1 VIAESC
7 AEKESVVDFPMAH
20 RTNIVFVGDN
30 RTNPNW
36 GRGASIALRELL
48 STVFDINGSVMGECF
63 DLSLTNA
70 GFVGPMVLPNYYH
83 LFRHIWNR
91 RHKGP
96 FSWFIRLQQLLG
108 AKDFVVE
115 DPDESVDTLI
125 ANRDRYPGLGQIY
138 YDIAASD
145 AMVVDC
151 DGDIVL
157 STPPRRSTLFL
168 LAMIELGL
176 RLGKPVCVVN
186 TMISDCPKSGRNIK
200 TLQDLRK
207 LFAQCKCVILRDPES
222 LEYVRQEIPEI
233 RSDFVPDSLFAWYIR
248 YARCRQFLPQDGDFL
263 LPFPEKESYW
273 GKLDFSNPY
282 ICIGGGALASSDPQ
296 RSISCYCQLVN
307 AVKHLGLAVYLTE
320 NDSPDHFLHQVAKE
334 TGVGVIPVN
343 APILLCGAVLA
354 NARLFIS
361 GRYHPSIF
369 SSLGGTPCIFLESHA
384 HKMASLARVLEYD
397 SGREFS
403 GFPDSSEID
412 EILSMAKRYLDRG
425 ESLRKQIKEV
435 AKRRY
440 DEVTQLPGR
449 LIEELKRDVNEKIG
463 LQSNKES

>member
-1 VIAESC
+1 MFVEPCSK
-7 AEKESVVDFPMAH
+7 KEPSIDFSMVH
-20 RTNIVFVGDN
+20 RASIIFVGDN
-30 RTNPNW
+30 RTNQNW

-48 STVFDINGSVMGECF
+48 ATVFEIKASVTGECF

-70 GFVGPMVLPNYYH
+70 GFVGSMVPPDYYH

-91 RHKGP
+91 RHKRP
-96 FSWFIRLQQLLG
+96 FSWFIRFQQFFG
-108 AKDFVVE
+108 TKDFIVE
-115 DPDESVDTLI
+115 DPGKSVDTLI
-125 ANRDRYPGLGQIY
+125 VNKDRYPGLGRIY
-138 YDIAASD
+138 HDVAASD
-145 AMVVDC
+145 ALVVDC

-168 LAMIELGL
+168 LMMIELGL

-186 TMISDCPKSGRNIK
+186 TMISDCPTSGRNIK
-200 TLQDLRK
+200 TLQALKR

-222 LEYVRQEIPEI
+222 LHYVRQVIPETK
-233 RSDFVPDSLFAWYIR
+233 SDLLPDSLFAWYMR
-248 YARCRQFLPQDGDFL
+248 YAGRGPFLPQDGDFL
-263 LPFPEKESYW
+263 LPFPEHESSW
-273 GKLDFSNPY
+273 GKLDFSDQY

-296 RSISCYCQLVN
+296 RSIRCYCQLVN
-307 AVKHLGLAVYLTE
+307 AMKHLGLAVYLTE
-320 NDSPDHFLHQVAKE
+320 NDSPDYFLHQVAKD

-369 SSLGGTPCIFLESHA
+369 ASLGGTPCIFLASHA
-384 HKMASLARVLEYD
+384 HKMASLASVLEYD

-403 GFPDSSEID
+403 GFPDLSEIE
-412 EILSMAKRYLDRG
+412 EIFSLAKQYLDRG

-435 AKRRY
+435 AKKRC
-440 DEVTQLPGR
+440 DEVTMLPGR
-449 LIEELKRDVNEKIG
+449 LVEELEKSVKDKRG
-463 LQSNKES
+463 